1 VVLVGTNRAVG
12 SGFVVSNGNLI
23 LTNSHVIDGHDER
36 GNKVIVMSVVCDK
49 NGKVSTATIY
59 ANVTVLC
66 DDPEKDMALLR
77 VEDVTFKSLHL
88 SDEEPETGERV
99 VVIGNPT
106 PAESTIL
113 INTLSEGIISSA
125 ARDIQGHT
133 FIQTTASVNPGN
145 SGGPLFNMKG
155 EVIGMI
161 TLKAMGSENI
171 GFAIPASELKKL
183 VDQYSSKK

>member
-1 VVLVGTNRAVG
+1 
-12 SGFVVSNGNLI
+12 
-23 LTNSHVIDGHDER
+23 
-36 GNKVIVMSVVCDK
+36 MSVLCDK
-49 NGKVSTATIY
+49 SGKVSTATIY

-77 VEDVTFKSLHL
+77 VEDAMFKSLDL
-88 SDEEPETGERV
+88 SDEEPETGQKV

-106 PAESTIL
+106 PEETTIL

-125 ARDIQGHT
+125 ARNIEGHT

-161 TLKAMGSENI
+161 TLKARSSENI
-171 GFAIPASELKKL
+171 VFAILASELRKL
-183 VDQYSSKK
+183 VDKYSAKE